1 MSGPRGPHKAGEAVW
16 VGRFVVGSPDWHAAR
31 ARAVGGSEVAAILGL
46 HPWTSAFELWH
57 VKAGTIAPQPGSFK
71 TRLGQILEDGV
82 ATLYAEQ
89 TGAVLRRTSGLW
101 AHGERPWQVA
111 TPDRFV
117 VRAPRAKTPVALV
130 ECKTADAGD
139 AWAWGPDG
147 TEVRFDDD
155 TCAVPLHYAVQLLW
169 QLDTFGLREG
179 ALAVLIGARE
189 FRSYPMVWSE
199 ADAIT
204 ARTAVQAFLDS
215 LDAGDAPPLDGH
227 PGTYRAVRALHP
239 DLDRGQTCDLP
250 RDVAERFHAAVL
262 AMRAA
267 ETQWNATR
275 AEVGLAMGTAQT
287 AYAGGLKV
295 AIRKAKGAGVPW
307 VEAARPFP
315 TTLPTPDEGAD
326 AA

>member
-16 VGRFVVGSPDWHAAR
+16 VGRFEVGSPDWHAAR

-46 HPWTSAFELWH
+46 HPWVSAFELWH
-57 VKAGTIAPQPGSFK
+57 VKAGTIAPQGGSFK

-101 AHGERPWQVA
+101 AHSERPWQVA

-117 VRAPRAKTPVALV
+117 VTRPSTKPVGLV

-139 AWAWGPDG
+139 AWEWAPDG
-147 TEVRFDDD
+147 TEIRFDDEV
-155 TCAVPLHYAVQLLW
+155 CAIPLHYAVQLLW
-169 QLDTFGLREG
+169 QLDTFGLSEG

-189 FRSYPMVWSE
+189 FRSYSMAWSE

-204 ARTAVQAFLDS
+204 ARAAVQAFLAS
-215 LDAGDAPPLDGH
+215 LDAGEAPPIDGH
-227 PGTYRAVRALHP
+227 SGTYRAVRALHP
-239 DLDRGQTCDLP
+239 DLDRGATCDLP
-250 RDVAERFHAAVL
+250 RDVAERFHAAVH

-267 ETQWNATR
+267 ETEWNATR

-295 AIRKAKGAGVPW
+295 AIRKTRGAGIPW

-315 TTLPTPDEGAD
+315 TTLPTDEGAD